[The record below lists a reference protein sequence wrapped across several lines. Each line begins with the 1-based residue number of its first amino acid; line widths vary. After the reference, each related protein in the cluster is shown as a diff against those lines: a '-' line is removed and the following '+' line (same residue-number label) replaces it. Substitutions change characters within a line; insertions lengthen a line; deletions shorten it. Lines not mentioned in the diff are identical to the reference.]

1 MTVSGDKKT
10 GNTAKQDLYDDL
22 DKEWRRMLRDRMRK
36 EKEKEKR
43 RERLAEEEMSL
54 LPNVKYSTA
63 ETRPNAY
70 ISTAD
75 LLPLP
80 KPCGAQ
86 APFKP
91 SKPAYPQA
99 KNQTNNDVENNTH
112 IFIKLGV
119 LIWRQVRR
127 HLGFFEAT
135 MP

>member
-75 LLPLP
+75 SRSQNKWSPGSLQTL
-80 KPCGAQ
+80 Q
-86 APFKP
+86 ASISASQK
-91 SKPAYPQA
+91 S
-99 KNQTNNDVENNTH
+99 NQ
-112 IFIKLGV
+112 
-119 LIWRQVRR
+119 
-127 HLGFFEAT
+127 
-135 MP
+135 

>member
-54 LPNVKYSTA
+54 LPNVNYSTA

-75 LLPLP
+75 LLPLL
-80 KPCGAQ
+80 
-86 APFKP
+86 KP

-99 KNQTNNDVENNTH
+99 KNPTNNDVENNTH